1 MLFNAM
7 NTLSKAM
14 KRREFI
20 IWLVGAL
27 TAWPYTARAQFPGA
41 GERRNLFLTAAQRS
55 EIWRTLRKQAGKTE
69 EPEGLNIGEVVPDT
83 IHLLWFGHSL
93 RKKIPA
99 IRLYRYALLHDQ
111 VLIVDPRT
119 KKIVSIIGQ

>member
-1 MLFNAM
+1 
-7 NTLSKAM
+7 M

-27 TAWPYTARAQFPGA
+27 TAWPYIASAQFPGA
-41 GERRNLFLTAAQRS
+41 GERCNLFLTAAQRS
-55 EIWRTLRKQAGKTE
+55 EIRRTLRKQAGKTE

-83 IHLLWFGHSL
+83 FHLLWFGHSL

-99 IRLYRYALLHDQ
+99 IRLYQYALLHDR